1 MSVLESPLDI
11 GTPGDGS
18 PINQS
23 GSYLL
28 RIVSWLY
35 NIVGP
40 EVPSEAL
47 DEQVKIRFGV
57 KHCSA
62 KSQTAS
68 RDLLKGA

>member
-28 RIVSWLY
+28 RIVSWL
-35 NIVGP
+35 
-40 EVPSEAL
+40 
-47 DEQVKIRFGV
+47 
-57 KHCSA
+57 
-62 KSQTAS
+62 TT
-68 RDLLKGA
+68 LLVRKYRQRHWTNR